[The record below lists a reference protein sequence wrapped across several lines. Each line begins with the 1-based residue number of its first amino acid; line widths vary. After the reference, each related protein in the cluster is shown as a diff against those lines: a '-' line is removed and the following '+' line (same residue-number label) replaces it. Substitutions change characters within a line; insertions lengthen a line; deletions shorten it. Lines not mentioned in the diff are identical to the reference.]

1 MWLAARSQKKHDWLG
16 AGGAL
21 PIVKMS
27 DGLPAI
33 PAAPAIPLLQ
43 AWICDRASTPFDDV
57 A

>member
-33 PAAPAIPLLQ
+33 PAPTDLCGKLNEKM
-43 AWICDRASTPFDDV
+43 
-57 A
+57 